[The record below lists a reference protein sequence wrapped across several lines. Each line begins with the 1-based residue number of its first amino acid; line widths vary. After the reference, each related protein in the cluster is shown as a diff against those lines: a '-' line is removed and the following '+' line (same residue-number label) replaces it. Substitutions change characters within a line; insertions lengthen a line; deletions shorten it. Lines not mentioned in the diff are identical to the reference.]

1 MTLKVAPKIKLY
13 CFTVDRQDIT
23 LEEQAEKACQGGADA
38 IEFQCAAFSAKD
50 ALLHGE
56 RLRDVCRE
64 LKALFFIS
72 SRPDIALA
80 LDADGVAL
88 RTDDIPLITARQIL
102 GPRKQVLASISS
114 LGQAMQAAQDGA
126 DYLMV
131 GPIYPEGQVTDKES
145 RGVDVIR
152 MVKKRVQI
160 PVIAF
165 GGITAA
171 NVAEVIE
178 TGADGAAAA
187 RAVCGA
193 KDIRQAAVDMKQRI
207 AQAND
212 NRKTGTGNDAY

>member
-1 MTLKVAPKIKLY
+1 
-13 CFTVDRQDIT
+13 
-23 LEEQAEKACQGGADA
+23 
-38 IEFQCAAFSAKD
+38 
-50 ALLHGE
+50 
-56 RLRDVCRE
+56 
-64 LKALFFIS
+64 
-72 SRPDIALA
+72 
-80 LDADGVAL
+80 
-88 RTDDIPLITARQIL
+88 
-102 GPRKQVLASISS
+102 
-114 LGQAMQAAQDGA
+114 
-126 DYLMV
+126 MV